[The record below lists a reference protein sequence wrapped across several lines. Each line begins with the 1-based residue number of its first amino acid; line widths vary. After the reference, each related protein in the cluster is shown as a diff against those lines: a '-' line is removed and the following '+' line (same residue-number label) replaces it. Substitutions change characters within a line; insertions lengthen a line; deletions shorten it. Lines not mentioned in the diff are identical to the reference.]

1 MSRTT
6 VDALARQLRWLHI
19 QPRPRDQPTADP
31 HHHHSAP
38 IERRAVGL
46 RRRPVPLAPG
56 DLAVLAHRA
65 QLRVEVLKRREQLR
79 PVLANLLHT
88 AKRAIR
94 VHRLLAH
101 IPGVEARDKGLDVVR
116 VLCTCMSCWR
126 YPVGW
131 LTSLLLRSLM
141 AWIGS
146 AAHWVHLAPGRDLIG
161 TWPSASI
168 QACPPVGL
176 VSSISEREK

>member
-1 MSRTT
+1 MNGKDE
-6 VDALARQLRWLHI
+6 DAHADH
-19 QPRPRDQPTADP
+19 PRPDRGGYRSLGAEAQSRVSSATAFF
-31 HHHHSAP
+31 A
-38 IERRAVGL
+38 
-46 RRRPVPLAPG
+46 
-56 DLAVLAHRA
+56 
-65 QLRVEVLKRREQLR
+65 
-79 PVLANLLHT
+79 
-88 AKRAIR
+88 
-94 VHRLLAH
+94 
-101 IPGVEARDKGLDVVR
+101 
-116 VLCTCMSCWR
+116 CMSCLQ